1 MARPRT
7 TNARR
12 GVPLPRNAVEIPL
25 YVFCKWG
32 VWSPIQL
39 LLGVPFRDLDD
50 RFASARARVVSVHPV
65 TRRLMRGRVSKAV
78 PGRRMQSRTGA
89 RVGFVI
95 ESGRTGR
102 RGPPRA
108 ASSVQ
113 NIIDIGL
120 GLPTAALAWMI
131 VWRDLGIV
139 GRRLGTTSLASRYA
153 GWWSSV
159 RSMEINVRK
168 HRQRFRTAG
177 ASEKPSPMMPIDLDG
192 RRVAAVIAARGA
204 AAYCGGSKA
213 QTLLADAFKRYAP
226 WDAQLAAITRPAIDM
241 YRYHPD
247 VRAIAPFFAAP
258 GATRCTYASET
269 THVVVHVTT
278 DAPVEEHACTVDL

>member
-12 GVPLPRNAVEIPL
+12 GVPLPRNAVEVPL

-32 VWSPIQL
+32 VWAPIQL

-65 TRRLMRGRVSKAV
+65 TRRLMKGRVSKAV

-95 ESGRTGR
+95 ESGRAGR

-113 NIIDIGL
+113 NIIDIGMS
-120 GLPTAALAWMI
+120 LPAAALAWMV
-131 VWRDLGIV
+131 VWRDRGIG
-139 GRRLGTTSLASRYA
+139 GRNLGTTNLARPRA
-153 GWWSSV
+153 GWWSSL

-168 HRQRFRTAG
+168 HRQRFRAEG
-177 ASEKPSPMMPIDLDG
+177 ASEKPSSMMPSDLDG

-204 AAYCGGSKA
+204 AAYCGGSMA
-213 QTLLADAFKRYAP
+213 NTLLTDAFKRYKR
-226 WDAQLAAITRPAIDM
+226 WDAQLAAITLPGTDM

-247 VRAIAPFFAAP
+247 VRTIAPFFAAP
-258 GATRCTYASET
+258 GAKLCTYVSET
-269 THVVVHVTT
+269 THVIVHRAARAQPERESSTL
-278 DAPVEEHACTVDL
+278 DL